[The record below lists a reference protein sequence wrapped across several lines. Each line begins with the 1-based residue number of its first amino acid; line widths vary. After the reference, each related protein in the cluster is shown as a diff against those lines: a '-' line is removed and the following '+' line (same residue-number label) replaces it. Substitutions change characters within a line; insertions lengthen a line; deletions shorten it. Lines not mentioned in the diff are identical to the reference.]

1 MSTRSTP
8 VGLRSNCI
16 ILHSMP
22 SLNAKYASMLEPTA
36 QFLQSVQL
44 DLLKV
49 QGHIHELLGIM
60 SKHREECDVYFR
72 DIFGKA
78 KELADGPGY

>member
-1 MSTRSTP
+1 
-8 VGLRSNCI
+8 
-16 ILHSMP
+16 
-22 SLNAKYASMLEPTA
+22 MLEPTA